1 MSRLATITAR
11 HNIGPGFVSTGM
23 KGKQFEMT
31 LAVTK
36 SLWSVTEDELFAG
49 NLTLARCPR
58 CGGRGAYRQAVL
70 AYDKDDLQETE
81 QLLSCDCRQRPAEL
95 WPRANLPEGRFN
107 GLTLADLDWACLN
120 PPQVATAVRD
130 FAEHLETWLA
140 EGMGLT
146 LTGNIGTG
154 KTHVAVGLVKLACGL
169 GIEARFLTM
178 TELLGAI
185 KATYDR
191 AYDRERGVPHRRGGG
206 SDAPGE
212 AGLLDELVA
221 LPLLALDDLGSEN
234 PTHWARDRLYTLIN
248 GRYLGQR
255 PTIVTTNLSLEALAE
270 RLGDR
275 TVSRLWGTSLVINFR
290 GADYREQVKREA
302 LVRIRAR
309 TADLQVVRLA
319 R

>member
-1 MSRLATITAR
+1 M
-11 HNIGPGFVSTGM
+11 
-23 KGKQFEMT
+23 
-31 LAVTK
+31 
-36 SLWSVTEDELFAG
+36 TEDELFAG
-49 NLTLARCPR
+49 DLTLARCPR
-58 CGGRGAYRQAVL
+58 CGGRGVYRQAVL

-81 QLLSCDCRQRPAEL
+81 QLLSCDCRQRPAGL
-95 WPRANLPEGRFN
+95 WPRANLPDGRFN

-178 TELLGAI
+178 AELLGAI

-191 AYDRERGVPHRRGGG
+191 AYGRERGAPHRPRSFGPRTKGRGGSG
-206 SDAPGE
+206 APGE
-212 AGLLDELVA
+212 ADLLDELAA

-234 PTHWARDRLYTLIN
+234 PTRWARDRLYTLIN
-248 GRYLGQR
+248 RRYLGQC
-255 PTIVTTNLSLEALAE
+255 PTIVTTNLSLEALAD

-275 TVSRLWGTSLVINFR
+275 TVSRLWGASLVVNFR
-290 GADYREQVKREA
+290 GADYRERAKREA
-302 LVRIRAR
+302 LARIRAQ
-309 TADLQVVRLA
+309 TANLRVAKSA